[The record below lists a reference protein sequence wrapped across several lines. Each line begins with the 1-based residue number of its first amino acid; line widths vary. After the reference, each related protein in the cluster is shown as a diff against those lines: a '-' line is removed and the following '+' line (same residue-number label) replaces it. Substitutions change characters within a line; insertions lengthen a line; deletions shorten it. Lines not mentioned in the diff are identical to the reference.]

1 MSMTEQT
8 VTSDGARLSTRAF
21 VGLGLLVSL
30 LVAAVVSSFASGHPD
45 GLEHVAESLGF
56 DHTAEDSALGGGPL
70 ADYAAAGVANEWLST
85 AVAGVAGLLLTG
97 LIAFGLMRLLARKG

>member
-1 MSMTEQT
+1 MTAQQS
-8 VTSDGARLSTRAF
+8 VTAERPRMSTRAF

-30 LVAAVVSSFASGHPD
+30 LIAAVISSFASSHPD

-56 DHTAEDSALGGGPL
+56 DHAAEDSAVGGGPL
-70 ADYAAAGVANEWLST
+70 ADYAASGVGNEWLST
-85 AVAGVAGLLLTG
+85 ALAGAAGLLITG